1 MDMGKSLSSLPRVHS
16 VRDLWGSYILPVV
29 SIYLFWLYCNKFLGM
44 SVDYLSTMTRDITI
58 AGNQMNTSYYPMEKL
73 SLVVG
78 GVILIC
84 FLLVQNDVPT
94 FVRELKRR
102 DINVTARLKS
112 SISECS
118 VSIFGILCFVISYFL
133 LTSVLEL
140 SPGSQTPFFFFGGA
154 IVSGIILL
162 QNNLSKIL
170 SWSWIRSIDSSILA
184 RDNLSLAVPLISII
198 VFIALTL
205 NLALIPAISKD
216 VPWFLS
222 LIILITTLY
231 WSWRISKENMKP
243 AVQSKRTAALAYLV
257 FLPFILYLFLRVL
270 YLMHDPNPVMQNRWE
285 VQFDFMDKVNTF
297 KINPWPIEVSANADS
312 RWLFLK
318 AAIINSVR
326 VTLLSIVLCLILG
339 TIVGVTRLSNNKLAS
354 TMATVYVEIFRNLPL
369 AVLLF
374 LISTQFG
381 IQAPLFIEERFL
393 LGGAV
398 FYSNQGI
405 WFVTV
410 ASYQRLLMGLTCLAL
425 LRVALRFIDRIE
437 PRNTISPGTLS
448 GHLRRPFSALGWRI
462 EVLVADLLLVL
473 AVLIFID
480 YLVPFVSTHGGGTE
494 AFTAMALLVYALSI
508 TSKIDDDGI
517 NSLQIDDSESGL
529 RKRFSIWVAGFSIA
543 LGIALSK
550 GISAPKMLKD
560 WNGDGVIDSPGTW
573 DIAAGSG
580 FEITPFF
587 LAMILG
593 LTLFTAST
601 VAEIVRGSIQSLPRG
616 QVEAAISLSLNPY
629 QRLRLVILPQALRSM
644 VPLLNNQFMNVWKN
658 SSLAVIVAYSDIFY
672 VVLVMMNNVGKLIPL
687 FLLLLFTYQ
696 VGSLAISAV
705 MNWYNSRVTMVKI

>member
-1 MDMGKSLSSLPRVHS
+1 MGKSQSSLPRVHS

-410 ASYQRLLMGLTCLAL
+410 ASYQRLVMGLTCLAL

-687 FLLLLFTYQ
+687 FVLLLFTYQ